1 MRPYGSL
8 YARATIDPAGAA
20 GVNRLSYDCV
30 SGTVTTNP
38 GVAYSE
44 LGDQPGGDRGR
55 YTIAAYPL
63 DPFAIAH
70 VEPPVT
76 PKPVVTPVPTVVAPA
91 PTPTPPPTV
100 TPTPKAGVAGVASKA
115 LKVKS
120 NRVSASLSCTGQT
133 TCRGTVVLRSAV
145 KVKKQFV
152 TLTKSVKYTVGAGK
166 KAAVRLTLSSAGKR
180 YVRGKKRLSVVL
192 DVKPASGKT
201 VSKKLTLSR

>member
-1 MRPYGSL
+1 M
-8 YARATIDPAGAA
+8 
-20 GVNRLSYDCV
+20 
-30 SGTVTTNP
+30 
-38 GVAYSE
+38 
-44 LGDQPGGDRGR
+44 
-55 YTIAAYPL
+55 
-63 DPFAIAH
+63 
-70 VEPPVT
+70 
-76 PKPVVTPVPTVVAPA
+76 
-91 PTPTPPPTV
+91 
-100 TPTPKAGVAGVASKA
+100 TPTPKAGVAGVASKS

-166 KAAVRLTLSSAGKR
+166 KVAVRLTLSSAGKR